1 MINLYL
7 CIIVTTV
14 TVMSIT
20 IKLIA
25 MRFFD
30 REQEFEKLREIEE
43 LSHEVAQFTIPSTL
57 ALAEFFQS
65 LYEGPHPSPRQ

>member
-1 MINLYL
+1 MLLLWHNKWISCANDKFNLYL

-14 TVMSIT
+14 TVISIT

-43 LSHEVAQFTIPSTL
+43 LSHVRII
-57 ALAEFFQS
+57 
-65 LYEGPHPSPRQ
+65 

>member
-1 MINLYL
+1 MRFSVNTYIVPKFNLYL
-7 CIIVTTV
+7 CTIVTTV

-30 REQEFEKLREIEE
+30 REQEFEKLREIE
-43 LSHEVAQFTIPSTL
+43 
-57 ALAEFFQS
+57 
-65 LYEGPHPSPRQ
+65 